1 MQIAFTQARG
11 IASDRNEPQMLPHR
25 ADVSRFVCVCV
36 CVRACASAHE
46 SSVCVCVCVFV
57 KTCILMQTSHACIHM
72 RACVERMY
80 SYAFVL
86 SGKAPKNLPVAR

>member
-36 CVRACASAHE
+36 CVCVRALVHMSRL
-46 SSVCVCVCVFV
+46 CVCVYVC
-57 KTCILMQTSHACIHM
+57 L
-72 RACVERMY
+72 
-80 SYAFVL
+80 
-86 SGKAPKNLPVAR
+86 